1 MPKTDYNLRSLAIDA
16 FILSLKEAEVVKF
29 QTHRKPNLSILMF
42 CLAAQ
47 IVSICELLVIFGNA
61 ILVFNLGDVDVINL
75 IVYDALITLVFHVP

>member
-1 MPKTDYNLRSLAIDA
+1 
-16 FILSLKEAEVVKF
+16 
-29 QTHRKPNLSILMF
+29 MF

-75 IVYDALITLVFHVP
+75 IVYDALIALVFHVP